1 MSVRRGDKVG
11 HAIDARRGK
20 SPPAAATSTPP
31 SFVPLP
37 CATRHVLV
45 DTIGLGLR
53 VLVTEADVQDR
64 DRGIRLLSSLF
75 GQFPFLKTLFA
86 DSAYAGPI
94 FRDGGANTMPSLA
107 IEIVPAQYDRNGP
120 ARSARPSVNVIASI

>member
-1 MSVRRGDKVG
+1 L
-11 HAIDARRGK
+11 H
-20 SPPAAATSTPP
+20 
-31 SFVPLP
+31 
-37 CATRHVLV
+37 
-45 DTIGLGLR
+45 

-64 DRGIRLLSSLF
+64 DGGIQLLSSLF
-75 GQFPFLKTLFA
+75 GQFPFLRTLFA

-94 FRDGGANTMPSLA
+94 LQGGIANTMPSLA